1 VSVFPRS
8 KSDVTLLVLMSPPPM
23 RVVVTEVAAPE
34 VDALANTS
42 KEGELLAQGCV
53 SQAARTPSSAAG
65 SPVARLGGGY
75 HAVAGVELD
84 QPDGDEDP
92 LEGEAEF
99 SHAHGDDFSMWTP
112 L

>member
-1 VSVFPRS
+1 
-8 KSDVTLLVLMSPPPM
+8 
-23 RVVVTEVAAPE
+23 
-34 VDALANTS
+34 
-42 KEGELLAQGCV
+42 
-53 SQAARTPSSAAG
+53 
-65 SPVARLGGGY
+65 VARLGGGY
-75 HAVAGVELD
+75 DAVAGVELD